1 MSKLD
6 GYLDKKT
13 DDDISKKTDK
23 VIEEKNKV
31 DVEPERPH
39 TPESRKKLRLKFS
52 AGEKRKEKKRIMMG
66 EHNQLIDKQKT
77 FLFLFLGS
85 LFILTML
92 FTSFPEG
99 QQNEAVRSIIL
110 LMGIMLFMPVGIVV
124 GWVILDP
131 VMRCK
136 IARKVTRKNFGL
148 IYFVAKGKK
157 VFPRM
162 KNFDNDLLFIRNK
175 CWAITSAGIY
185 ESDPDG
191 ERLEKGTVIDPDGV
205 VTISETVP
213 IMFIDMKSI
222 EPLVFDNSDREK
234 IQPEELGSFLK
245 GWTDNQLAKVMFL
258 KKTLDLYFI
267 IVIISCIAA
276 AFFGYQNYTAV
287 EEMRTELEA
296 IKKLLSNMII
306 PFFFT

>member
-6 GYLDKKT
+6 SYLDKET
-13 DDDISKKTDK
+13 DDNISKKIDG
-23 VIEEKNKV
+23 VIEKNSFE
-31 DVEPERPH
+31 DVPDKPH
-39 TPESRKKLRLKFS
+39 TPSSRKKLRLKFA
-52 AGEKRKEKKRIMMG
+52 AGEKRKEKKRILEG
-66 EHNQLIDKQKT
+66 EHNSLIDKQKT
-77 FLFLFLGS
+77 FMFLFIGS
-85 LFILTML
+85 LFVLTML
-92 FTSFPEG
+92 FTSFPDG

-110 LMGIMLFMPVGIVV
+110 IMGMLLFLPVGIIV

-148 IYFVAKGKK
+148 IYFLAKGKK
-157 VFPRM
+157 FFPRM
-162 KNFDNDLLFIRNK
+162 KNFDNDLLFIKNK
-175 CWAITSAGIY
+175 CWAITSSGIY
-185 ESDPDG
+185 ETDPDG

-222 EPLVFDNSDREK
+222 EPLVFDTKDRER

-258 KKTLDLYFI
+258 KRTIDLYFI

-276 AFFGYQNYTAV
+276 AFFGYQNYTAM

-296 IKKLLSNMII
+296 VKKLLSNMVI
-306 PFFFT
+306 PFVFP

>member
-13 DDDISKKTDK
+13 DDDISKKIDK
-23 VIEEKNKV
+23 VIEEQNKV